1 MTHSLWEGWPQERGN
16 YMGVAALDVKAGLH
30 CDSRRDNETAKLI
43 AVGEDRVDSNV
54 VDIEDEEDGERGC
67 EVVDCN
73 DSQEPNVDMGQPE
86 DHSELPRRHAPR
98 SLHQDTFPWGDGH
111 ASNAY
116 LS

>member
-1 MTHSLWEGWPQERGN
+1 
-16 YMGVAALDVKAGLH
+16 MGVAALDVEAGLH

-54 VDIEDEEDGERGC
+54 VDIEDEVDGERGC
-67 EVVDCN
+67 EVVDYN
-73 DSQEPNVDMGQPE
+73 DSQGRNVDMGQPE